1 MLVDDARTA
10 LRNLAERYAAAMDA
24 ADPAALARV
33 FAPDGALVIRVPG
46 RAKPLSEFR
55 GEQLGLFARLLGETY
70 ESTLH
75 HVTTQIVD
83 VEARTGTTW
92 CLAHHVTGGP
102 DRTLESVGVRYE
114 ETFTRVDGEWRFAL
128 RDVTALWVKVEPLPR
143 VGLAIDRAVQKELA

>member
-1 MLVDDARTA
+1 VDGARGE

-33 FAPDGALVIRVPG
+33 FAPGGALVIRAASG
-46 RAKPLSEFR
+46 KRLSEFR
-55 GEQLGLFARLLGETY
+55 GERLGHFARLLGETY

-92 CLAHHVTGGP
+92 CLAHHVTRE
-102 DRTLESVGVRYE
+102 RTLESVGVRYSE
-114 ETFTRVDGEWRFAL
+114 RFTLVDDEWRFAL

-143 VGLAIDRAVQKELA
+143 VGLAIDRAVQEELA